1 MPDVERE
8 CTIFAEW
15 SRQAA
20 QDLRPFQ
27 DRYGTQQEGEPR
39 RLERVLVHRHA
50 TSTGFNL
57 LRDLH
62 DLYLLVNEGHISITI
77 LHQAA
82 MALRDD
88 AFERQLEAMR
98 ERNGRQ
104 RRWLETRLQQAA
116 PQALVVPS

>member
-1 MPDVERE
+1 M
-8 CTIFAEW
+8 
-15 SRQAA
+15 
-20 QDLRPFQ
+20 
-27 DRYGTQQEGEPR
+27 
-39 RLERVLVHRHA
+39 
-50 TSTGFNL
+50 
-57 LRDLH
+57 
-62 DLYLLVNEGHISITI
+62 NEGHISITI

-88 AFERQLEAMR
+88 DFERQLEAMR